1 MEPLSLVWVLVEL
14 RLELEL
20 GLVLEQVLEQAFS
33 LSLALVFMQVSLL
46 VPRGKR
52 LYESMVV
59 AYQSL
64 TLLS

>member
-1 MEPLSLVWVLVEL
+1 MSLVWVLVEL

-20 GLVLEQVLEQAFS
+20 GLVLVLEQVLEQAFS

-52 LYESMVV
+52 LYESVVV